1 MAENYEFPD
10 EQEENKKPSVA
21 VTEDDGD
28 VEIEIV
34 DDTPEKDRGRKP
46 LDKDV
51 TDPTDDELENYSDGV
66 KKRIK
71 ELTHARH
78 DERRAKEAVLRERQE
93 LERIA
98 QALVSENQKLKYQFA
113 TGAQQYAQTAN
124 SAAALMLEN
133 AKKKLK
139 EAHEAFDTDAIVA
152 AQEEL
157 ADAKMQM
164 RQVQSFRPP
173 SLQEM
178 ETPVQVPQVAPQQP
192 QIDDKTLRWQAKNQ
206 WFGAPGNEEMTSY
219 SLGLHQKLV
228 NSGVDPRSDE
238 YFEQIDARI
247 RATFPDYFGSETRS
261 KGGSGKPSTVVAPS
275 SRSTS
280 PGKIRLTA
288 TQVAL
293 ARKLGLTNQQYA
305 MELAK
310 LENSN
315 G

>member
-10 EQEENKKPSVA
+10 EQEDKK
-21 VTEDDGD
+21 VTKAEEP
-28 VEIEIV
+28 EIEIEVV
-34 DDTPEKDRGRKP
+34 DDTPERDRGRKP

-51 TDPTDDELENYSDGV
+51 ADPTDDELENYSDGV

-93 LERIA
+93 LERVA
-98 QALVSENQKLKYQFA
+98 QALIQENRQLKYQYVA
-113 TGAQQYAQTAN
+113 GEQQHVQTAATAV
-124 SAAALMLEN
+124 SMALEN

-157 ADAKMQM
+157 ADAKLQM
-164 RQVQSFRPP
+164 RQIQNYRTP
-173 SLQEM
+173 SLQDL
-178 ETPVQVPQVAPQQP
+178 ETPVQVPQAAPSKP
-192 QIDDKTLRWQAKNQ
+192 QIDEKTLRWQARNQ

-247 RATFPDYFGSETRS
+247 RNTFPEYFGSEGRS
-261 KGGSGKPSTVVAPS
+261 RGGSGKPGTVVAPS
-275 SRSTS
+275 SRSAS
-280 PGKIRLTA
+280 PGKVRLTA

-310 LENSN
+310 LERSN